1 MPDDFADDDYSF
13 EADEEAIESDELIDA
28 ADLKDEDI
36 DVKKRLFTALARVR
50 NILLACADALDLAS
64 EVVDEMET

>member
-1 MPDDFADDDYSF
+1 MPDDFADDNYDF
-13 EADEEAIESDELIDA
+13 ETDEEAIESDELIDA

-36 DVKKRLFTALARVR
+36 DVKKRLLTALTRVR